1 MMRTSEKKKYWAR
14 CTGCD
19 RTWSAVTPKAILKAG
34 SAARAHCQQSG
45 HSIRGTRVG
54 NFVHKGGKARASK

>member
-14 CTGCD
+14 CAGCE

-34 SAARAHCQQSG
+34 AAARAHCQQSG
-45 HSIRGTRVG
+45 HSIRGTRLSK
-54 NFVHKGGKARASK
+54 FVHKAAGKRK